1 MKLKILIIQLWSV
14 KGYGIKYRPHS
25 MHKIFD
31 TDGTK
36 IFEGESEDVYEF
48 ILKHMSSIS
57 DDYMMKYI
65 NYKRNRYEN

>member
-1 MKLKILIIQLWSV
+1 
-14 KGYGIKYRPHS
+14 

-36 IFEGESEDVYEF
+36 IFEGSSEECYEF
-48 ILKHMSSIS
+48 ILKQMSSIS